1 MGQPAEKRNRPSKI
15 GKVVAKSGQKTVKVN
30 VERYMMHPVYKRYV
44 RQSKRYLVHDENEV
58 CDVGDKVKI
67 VETSPISARKR
78 WRLSQVLAKS
88 EIAMVE
94 KEAGRR

>member
-1 MGQPAEKRNRPSKI
+1 MSQPAEKRNRPSKI
-15 GKVVAKSGQKTVKVN
+15 GKVVGKSGRKTIKVN

-58 CDVGDKVKI
+58 CDLGDKVRI
-67 VETSPISARKR
+67 IESAPLSARKR
-78 WRLSQVLAKS
+78 WRLSEVLAKS

-94 KEAGRR
+94 KEAGNQ

>member
-1 MGQPAEKRNRPSKI
+1 MSQPAEKRNRPQKI
-15 GKVVAKSGQKTVKVN
+15 GKVVAKSGAKTVKVT

-58 CDVGDKVKI
+58 CDLGDKVKI
-67 VETSPISARKR
+67 IESAPISARKR
-78 WRLSQVLAKS
+78 WRLSEVLAKS

-94 KEAGRR
+94 KEAGNR

>member
-1 MGQPAEKRNRPSKI
+1 VG
-15 GKVVAKSGQKTVKVN
+15 KSGRKTIKVN

-58 CDVGDKVKI
+58 CDLGDKVKI
-67 VETSPISARKR
+67 VESAPVSALKR
-78 WRLSQVLAKS
+78 WRLSEVLAKS

-94 KEAGRR
+94 KEAGDR